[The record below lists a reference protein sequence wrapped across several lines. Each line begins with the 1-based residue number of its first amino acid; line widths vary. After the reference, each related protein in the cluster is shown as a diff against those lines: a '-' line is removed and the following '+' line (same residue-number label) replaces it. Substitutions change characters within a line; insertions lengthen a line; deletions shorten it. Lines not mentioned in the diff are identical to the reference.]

1 MAKVTFLLAF
11 SLVVFLSI
19 QMVLGDDVQSPNA
32 FSGLSLDE
40 LSAVAES
47 IAKATGDALEDAME
61 SSPSWADWAKG
72 KFDGLGLNDWLSSL
86 TSPAPGLAPSAAPVS
101 APVSARKIAPH
112 HAPRSS
118 PASAPGSALDLAPES
133 ADLAPELAMGS
144 ASELDYTSADAPA
157 PAA

>member
-19 QMVLGDDVQSPNA
+19 QTVLGDDVESPNA
-32 FSGLSLDE
+32 FSELSLDE
-40 LSAVAES
+40 LSAIAES

-112 HAPRSS
+112 YAPRSS

-133 ADLAPELAMGS
+133 ADLPPELAAIES
-144 ASELDYTSADAPA
+144 PDSTSLDAPV